1 MYWIRHAKP
10 DFGVHG
16 QSRPLTKEA
25 QQTTNENTNG
35 LLEQFSQKK
44 TNLAQVNNE
53 ENCMGHLPTKR
64 YPPLVGKRAISSE
77 SIAFVLT
84 IRLIQK
90 TYRIAIV

>member
-35 LLEQFSQKK
+35 LLEQFWFY
-44 TNLAQVNNE
+44 NIW
-53 ENCMGHLPTKR
+53 CG
-64 YPPLVGKRAISSE
+64 
-77 SIAFVLT
+77 
-84 IRLIQK
+84 
-90 TYRIAIV
+90 

>member
-35 LLEQFSQKK
+35 LLREFSPKK
-44 TNLAQVNNE
+44 TDLAKVNQEQLNYALDSINYRPRKCLNWKFPYE
-53 ENCMGHLPTKR
+53 VLCDELLHLN
-64 YPPLVGKRAISSE
+64 
-77 SIAFVLT
+77 
-84 IRLIQK
+84 
-90 TYRIAIV
+90 

>member
-1 MYWIRHAKP
+1 MFR
-10 DFGVHG
+10 
-16 QSRPLTKEA
+16 
-25 QQTTNENTNG
+25 
-35 LLEQFSQKK
+35 
-44 TNLAQVNNE
+44 E
-53 ENCMGHLPTKR
+53 ENRMGHLPTKR